1 MNEMGPNCSRV
12 MKKFCDNYL
21 DNEAVVAVEGG
32 IDVAVAVNKLNL
44 DLICFTGSTTVGR
57 IIAKTAA
64 ENLTPCILELGGKCP
79 CVVDH
84 NADMR
89 YSSMKIAYSAT
100 ANSG

>member
-1 MNEMGPNCSRV
+1 M
-12 MKKFCDNYL
+12 KFCDTYL
-21 DNEAVVAVEGG
+21 DNDAIAAFVGG
-32 IDVAVAVNKLNL
+32 VDVAVALNKLKV
-44 DLICFTGSTTVGR
+44 DLFCFTGSTTVGR

-64 ENLTPCILELGGKCP
+64 ENLVPCILELGGKCP

-84 NADMR
+84 NADIK